1 MTNADFRFC
10 ERLLYQQKTHETAI
24 RELEAELSEL
34 LEDLLPSSTAS
45 FVDMSESK
53 GEMISQPE
61 RWTIKRDE
69 NLRVKDLRYEIQKR
83 KRHKAAIS
91 EAMRYLDETESQF
104 VFLRYNEEK
113 PHNYCAMK
121 LNLWDRKEHV
131 PLRTYWR
138 LRTKMLEKVAKFLGI
153 R

>member
-69 NLRVKDLRYEIQKR
+69 NLRVKDLRYEIAKR
-83 KRHKAAIS
+83 KRHRAAIS
-91 EAMRYLDETESQF
+91 EVMRYFDETESQL

-131 PLRTYWR
+131 PLSTYWR
-138 LRTKMLEKVAKFLGI
+138 TRKRVLEKVAKFLGLT
-153 R
+153 

>member
-69 NLRVKDLRYEIQKR
+69 NLRVKDLRYEIAKR
-83 KRHKAAIS
+83 KRHRAAIS
-91 EAMRYLDETESQF
+91 EAMRYFDETESQL

-131 PLRTYWR
+131 PLSTYWR
-138 LRTKMLEKVAKFLGI
+138 TRKRVLEKVAKILGLT
-153 R
+153 